1 MLGSS
6 RVSLDSSTLLEY
18 QKQYHTQKR
27 LAEALSGLIRTL
39 GSALHVERV
48 ANVGL
53 LTLTGQ
59 LLIKCAAFFHR
70 DAHDRY
76 TLLST
81 VGARDARLGDLV
93 FPGTLPPVVR
103 LFRDRGVL
111 DLEDSA
117 SREEEALRTMRHHG
131 FCHLFPLA
139 DGQEPLGLI
148 ALGAKIVPGPLTS
161 EDRQILDAFGVVIA
175 VSLKNSLAF
184 QLVEESRNELERL
197 NEMKSEFLDHVSH
210 EFRTPL
216 TILKSSLEMVE
227 MEPQILQMQRSALAR
242 LERLVSSVLLLNEIN
257 SKGVQLEYAMV
268 NSRDWVHQ
276 HVRPLLHPDSN
287 ITLQDDLPDC
297 TLEFDLP
304 KIGNA
309 LENLLE
315 NAVKFGD
322 GKGELGLYLSTRK
335 AVLTVLEAIDAGV
348 PSIEPG
354 FLRASRPSQPDA
366 EDAFMIMEVRDDG
379 IGIPPHDMRAIF
391 QPFTQAANSPT
402 RGVRGAGL
410 GLAMAKRIVD
420 AHGGEIFCRS
430 GRGKGTIFTIA
441 IPVVS
446 QRVS

>member
-1 MLGSS
+1 MVGSK
-6 RVSLDSSTLLEY
+6 RISLDSSTLLEY

-27 LAEALSGLIRTL
+27 LAEALSGLFRTL

-59 LLIKCAAFFHR
+59 LLIKCAAFFQR
-70 DAHDRY
+70 DAEDHY

-81 VGARDARLGDLV
+81 VGARDARLGEIG
-93 FPGTLPPVVR
+93 FPGTLPPLVQ
-103 LFRDRGVL
+103 LFRERGVL
-111 DLEDSA
+111 DLEDPA
-117 SREEEALRTMRHHG
+117 HLEEPALRQLKEHG
-131 FCHLFPLA
+131 FCNLFPLA

-148 ALGAKIVPGPLTS
+148 ALGAKIVPGPLS
-161 EDRQILDAFGVVIA
+161 AEDRQILDAFGIVIA

-216 TILKSSLEMVE
+216 TILKTSLEMVDLD
-227 MEPQILQMQRSALAR
+227 PQIMEMQHSALAR
-242 LERLVSSVLLLNEIN
+242 LERLVNSVLLLNEIN
-257 SKGVQLEYAMV
+257 SKGVQLERNLV
-268 NSRDWVHQ
+268 NSRDWVEH
-276 HVRPLLHPDSN
+276 HVKPLLRPEGN
-287 ITLQDDLPDC
+287 FQLRNDLPDC
-297 TLEFDLP
+297 TLEFDLF
-304 KIGNA
+304 KIGSA
-309 LENLLE
+309 IENLIE
-315 NAVKFGD
+315 NAVKFGN
-322 GKGELGLYLSTRK
+322 GEGEVSVYLSTRK
-335 AVLTVLEAIDAGV
+335 AVVGALDTIDTGMQTLD
-348 PSIEPG
+348 G
-354 FLRASRPSQPDA
+354 DFLRSARPRRPNA
-366 EDAFMIMEVRDDG
+366 RDAFLIIEVRDDG
-379 IGIPPHDMRAIF
+379 IGIPAHEVRAIF

-430 GRGKGTIFTIA
+430 AMEQGTVFTIA

-446 QRVS
+446 QLAG